1 MAVQF
6 HDYHPGSASLREAAI
21 AGLSAT
27 PKAIAPKFF
36 YDQRGS
42 ELFDAICEQPEYY
55 LTRTEERILKDAATE
70 IAALAGGGAT
80 LVELGSGASRKVRL
94 LLEGLRPSAYLGVD
108 ISREFLLDS
117 TRRLAADFPWLEVH
131 AACADFTA
139 ELPLPHVDTG
149 GATLTFFPGS
159 SIGNFDPAHAQTLLA
174 ALGRRLPPGS
184 GLLIGVDLIKDRD
197 TLEAAYN
204 DAAGITAAFNRNL
217 LVRLRRE
224 LNADID
230 PERFDHRAHFDA
242 EAGRVEMHLV
252 SRGAQT
258 VHVDGHQFTFDDG
271 ESIHT
276 ENSWKYSIEGFRE
289 LARRAGLTPRA
300 LWTDADERFS
310 VHYLETAAA

>member
-6 HDYHPGSASLREAAI
+6 HDYQPGDASLAQAVI

-55 LTRTEERILKDAATE
+55 LTRTEERILADAAAE

-94 LLEGLRPSAYLGVD
+94 LLEGLRPATYLGVD
-108 ISREFLLDS
+108 ISREFLLES
-117 TRRLAADFPWLEVH
+117 TRRLAADFPWLDVH

-139 ELPLPHVDTG
+139 ELPLPRIDTG
-149 GATLTFFPGS
+149 GSTLTFFPGS
-159 SIGNFDPAHAQTLLA
+159 SIGNFDPAEAQALLA
-174 ALGRRLPPGS
+174 ALGHRLPPGS
-184 GLLIGVDLIKDRD
+184 GLLIGVDLIKDHA
-197 TLEAAYN
+197 TLEAAYD

-217 LVRLRRE
+217 LVRMRRE
-224 LNADID
+224 LDTDID
-230 PERFDHRAHFDA
+230 PERFGHRAFYNA
-242 EAGRVEMHLV
+242 EAGRIEMHLI
-252 SRGAQT
+252 SHGAQS
-258 VHVDGHQFTFDDG
+258 VHVEGHRFAFADG

-276 ENSWKYSIEGFRE
+276 ENSWKYTVDGFRE
-289 LARRAGLTPRA
+289 LARHAGLTPVA
-300 LWTDADERFS
+300 LWTDPDERFS
-310 VHYLETAAA
+310 VHYLETGAT